1 GAPARRARPAR
12 RRRPGDRRACPRDRF
27 GPRVARRAPPRRRL
41 PARALPDDPRAAP
54 RARDRPDHGPRPGRS
69 RAALP
74 LGRRRDRPRRTLEPR
89 GAVRGRGGRVHGR
102 ARCEPPRLQ
111 RPARWARGRA
121 PGGARGRGAG
131 HGGRAR
137 GTRAGRAA
145 RTRGSRRGGRA
156 LAHPAPRLGR
166 AGSRARRG
174 RPERCGRRA
183 RGRPDRRAREPAHP
197 RRAAGRRVGDHERAP
212 GRDRAHRGRAR
223 ARGESRRPPAYRLPR
238 PVRAVAAPHRAPPRP
253 RGRARPHRRP
263 SAHAPGAC
271 TMTEPL
277 RPLDPVWLE
286 RTVRTALD
294 EDLGP
299 APGRDVTTQATVPPE
314 ALGVAHL
321 VARAPGVVAGL
332 DVVPEVLAQT
342 AERLGVAAPGLER
355 LADDGD
361 RVAPGD
367 VLAVLDGP
375 VQVLLVAE
383 RTLLN
388 LGCRAS
394 GVATHT
400 RRFADLLV
408 GTDAKVLDTRKP
420 TPGMRELDKHAVR
433 AGGRT
438 NKRMGLFDVAM
449 VKDNHVVAAG
459 SVTAAIEA
467 VRSRFPDVAIQVEAD
482 TFDQAVEA

>member
-1 GAPARRARPAR
+1 
-12 RRRPGDRRACPRDRF
+12 
-27 GPRVARRAPPRRRL
+27 
-41 PARALPDDPRAAP
+41 
-54 RARDRPDHGPRPGRS
+54 
-69 RAALP
+69 
-74 LGRRRDRPRRTLEPR
+74 
-89 GAVRGRGGRVHGR
+89 
-102 ARCEPPRLQ
+102 
-111 RPARWARGRA
+111 
-121 PGGARGRGAG
+121 
-131 HGGRAR
+131 
-137 GTRAGRAA
+137 
-145 RTRGSRRGGRA
+145 
-156 LAHPAPRLGR
+156 
-166 AGSRARRG
+166 
-174 RPERCGRRA
+174 
-183 RGRPDRRAREPAHP
+183 
-197 RRAAGRRVGDHERAP
+197 
-212 GRDRAHRGRAR
+212 
-223 ARGESRRPPAYRLPR
+223 
-238 PVRAVAAPHRAPPRP
+238 
-253 RGRARPHRRP
+253 
-263 SAHAPGAC
+263 
-271 TMTEPL
+271 MTEPL

-299 APGRDVTTQATVPPE
+299 DPGRDVTTQATVPPE

-388 LGCRAS
+388 LVCRAS

-408 GTDAKVLDTRKP
+408 GTDAKVLDTRKT
-420 TPGMRELDKHAVR
+420 TPGLRELDKHAVR
-433 AGGRT
+433 AGGGT

-482 TFDQAVEA
+482 TFDQAVEAVEAGADFLLLDNMTPAELEQVVTEVRERAPHVELEATGNVTLERARAIALTGVDYLSVGALTHSSPILDLALDLVERR